1 MQLKIAVKPYKFNQ
15 YAKQENVLTGIC
27 ELAHVQKLFPG
38 LVPSELDASLRN
50 NIITKRKAWNLH
62 GVSGM

>member
-1 MQLKIAVKPYKFNQ
+1 
-15 YAKQENVLTGIC
+15 
-27 ELAHVQKLFPG
+27 